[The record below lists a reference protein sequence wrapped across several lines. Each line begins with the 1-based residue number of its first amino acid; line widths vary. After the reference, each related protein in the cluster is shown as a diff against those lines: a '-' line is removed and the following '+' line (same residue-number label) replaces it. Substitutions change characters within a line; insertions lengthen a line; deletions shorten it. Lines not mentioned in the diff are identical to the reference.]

1 MKLRLAMFLI
11 VCLAVASCKSPV
23 TPPPPPTEYTL
34 TVAVSP
40 SGGGTVAQS
49 PSRSSIPSGWVATL
63 TATAASGYS
72 FGSWSGDASGAT
84 SPIQVTMD
92 ANKSVTAVFI
102 AQYTLTVAVS
112 PSGGGSVAKSPDQ
125 TQYAAGTVVT
135 LTATPAAGYTFS
147 QWQGDATGS
156 TNPTTVTMNANRTV
170 TAVFTPVAQYTL
182 TVAASPPGGGTVA
195 LSPSGGTY
203 ASGTVVTLTATAASG
218 YSFGSWS
225 GDASGATNPATV
237 TMNANKSVTA
247 NFALVWTIVVTQ
259 PTAGLTWYHRISYNI
274 LWTTTMNPAGLV
286 KIELLKAG
294 VVAVTITPSTA
305 NNGSYSWTV
314 LNTLANGTNYQIKI
328 TSTTSSSIS
337 GTSPNFSIMKPTI
350 TVTQPAAGVA
360 WSRGK
365 PYNIIWTSPV
375 LGSGTVKIDLYRG
388 TVLNSTIISTTPNDG
403 THSWT
408 ISKLLTLANN
418 YSVRITWL
426 TDTSV
431 FGTSGVFTIKR

>member
-11 VCLAVASCKSPV
+11 VCLAAASCKSPV

-49 PSRSSIPSGWVATL
+49 PSRSSIPSGWVA
-63 TATAASGYS
+63 
-72 FGSWSGDASGAT
+72 
-84 SPIQVTMD
+84 
-92 ANKSVTAVFI
+92 
-102 AQYTLTVAVS
+102 
-112 PSGGGSVAKSPDQ
+112 
-125 TQYAAGTVVT
+125 
-135 LTATPAAGYTFS
+135 
-147 QWQGDATGS
+147 
-156 TNPTTVTMNANRTV
+156 
-170 TAVFTPVAQYTL
+170 
-182 TVAASPPGGGTVA
+182 
-195 LSPSGGTY
+195 
-203 ASGTVVTLTATAASG
+203 TLTATAASG

-294 VVAVTITPSTA
+294 GVAVTITPSTA

-314 LNTLANGTNYQIKI
+314 LNSLADGNDYQIKI

-337 GTSPNFSIMKPTI
+337 GTSSNFSIMKPTI

-365 PYNIIWTSPV
+365 TYNIIWTSPV

-388 TVLNSTIISTTPNDG
+388 TVLKSTIISTTPNDG
-403 THSWT
+403 THSW
-408 ISKLLTLANN
+408 KLGWLLTLANN
-418 YSVRITWL
+418 YIVRITWL
-426 TDTSV
+426 TDNSV
-431 FGTSGVFTIKR
+431 YGASGVFTIKR

>member
-63 TATAASGYS
+63 TAIAASG
-72 FGSWSGDASGAT
+72 F
-84 SPIQVTMD
+84 
-92 ANKSVTAVFI
+92 
-102 AQYTLTVAVS
+102 
-112 PSGGGSVAKSPDQ
+112 
-125 TQYAAGTVVT
+125 
-135 LTATPAAGYTFS
+135 
-147 QWQGDATGS
+147 
-156 TNPTTVTMNANRTV
+156 
-170 TAVFTPVAQYTL
+170 
-182 TVAASPPGGGTVA
+182 
-195 LSPSGGTY
+195 
-203 ASGTVVTLTATAASG
+203 
-218 YSFGSWS
+218 SFGSWS